1 MTNLETMETNTTRE
15 SRNPHVKNMA
25 HIYTSRGGGWL
36 KRSISEGGETEKI
49 SQNKY
54 HKFFHG
60 QIFKADDCIMFEHCL

>member
-25 HIYTSRGGGWL
+25 HIYTSRGGVGWKDLFLRVAKL
-36 KRSISEGGETEKI
+36 KKI